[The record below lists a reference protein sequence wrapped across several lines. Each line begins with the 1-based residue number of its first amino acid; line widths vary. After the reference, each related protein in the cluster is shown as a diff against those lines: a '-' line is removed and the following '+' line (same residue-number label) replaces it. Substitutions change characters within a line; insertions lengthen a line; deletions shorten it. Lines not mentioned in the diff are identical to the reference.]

1 MSNNNINDIL
11 NELKDKFNE
20 FGKSNRDA
28 YHNFM
33 SYADDIE
40 DIAYTIA
47 DKLNSIADD
56 IEDIN
61 YNFFYRPYE
70 YNSERE
76 NRYNQK
82 TSEENKSS
90 ESNNSQTAKTEESNK
105 ENKTEKKNIIKID
118 LEKLKSKVNIIS
130 EKCRQ
135 KIKEIEEISE
145 DFDYASKKNYKDVC
159 VDLINTLNK
168 DFDVNN
174 IQKRCNDFIDNFNKL
189 IGYINN
195 LYKSAL
201 YRKENRSSLSFML
214 EEEDDDIDLIEN
226 IKIDDIRKI

>member
-90 ESNNSQTAKTEESNK
+90 ESNK

-135 KIKEIEEISE
+135 KIKEIEEMSE
-145 DFDYASKKNYKDVC
+145 
-159 VDLINTLNK
+159 

>member
-1 MSNNNINDIL
+1 MSNNNIDDIL
-11 NELKDKFNE
+11 DELKDKFNE

-28 YHNFM
+28 YYNFM
-33 SYADDIE
+33 GYVDDIE

-61 YNFFYRPYE
+61 YNFFHSPYE
-70 YNSERE
+70 YGNE

-90 ESNNSQTAKTEESNK
+90 ESNNSQTAKTEENNK
-105 ENKTEKKNIIKID
+105 ENKTEKKNVVKID
-118 LEKLKSKVNIIS
+118 LEKLKSNVNIIKD
-130 EKCRQ
+130 KCIH
-135 KIKEIEEISE
+135 KIKEIEDISE
-145 DFDYASKKNYKDVC
+145 NFDYASNKNYKDVC
-159 VDLINTLNK
+159 LDLINTLNK

-214 EEEDDDIDLIEN
+214 EEDDDIDLIEN

>member
-90 ESNNSQTAKTEESNK
+90 ESNNSQTAKTEENNK
-105 ENKTEKKNIIKID
+105 ENKTEKKNVVKID
-118 LEKLKSKVNIIS
+118 LEKLKSNVNIIKD
-130 EKCRQ
+130 KCIH

-214 EEEDDDIDLIEN
+214 EDDEEDIDLIEN